1 VVTDETTERSRMG
14 EHVHVRVN
22 AGVAVSDAGELVET
36 FRCGCGATWTRVY
49 RVEEGEPER

>member
-1 VVTDETTERSRMG
+1 MS

-22 AGVAVSDAGELVET
+22 EGLAVNDAGELVESQ
-36 FRCGCGATWTRVY
+36 RCGCGATWTRVY